1 MSILENYIKI
11 KKDVETF
18 NNATNLIVVTKGQN
32 FSTIKPIIDHGHLDF
47 GENRVQEAA
56 LKWSEYIRVNK
67 NINLHLI
74 GKLQSNK
81 AKDAV
86 KIFNFIHSLDNEKLA
101 KTLAILE
108 QKNDKKIKYFVQVNI
123 GSEKNKSGIDI
134 ANVNDFVKYCLEDLK
149 LNILG
154 LMCIPPINKDSSEYF
169 LNLKALNDNLNL
181 NNLSMG
187 MSNDFKVAMRYGSNF
202 IRVGSAIFSLL
213 A

>member
-1 MSILENYIKI
+1 MSILKNYINI

-18 NNATNLIVVTKGQN
+18 NNGTNLIVVTKGQN

-47 GENRVQEAA
+47 GENRVQEAT
-56 LKWSEYIRVNK
+56 LKWSEYIKVNK
-67 NINLHLI
+67 KINLHLI

-81 AKDAV
+81 AKDAI

-187 MSNDFKVAMRYGSNF
+187 MSNDFRIAIRCGSNF

>member
-1 MSILENYIKI
+1 MSILKNYINI
-11 KKDVETF
+11 KKDVESF

-47 GENRVQEAA
+47 GENRVQEAV

-81 AKDAV
+81 AKDAI

-108 QKNDKKIKYFVQVNI
+108 QKNDKRIKYFVQVNI

-187 MSNDFKVAMRYGSNF
+187 MSNDFRIAIRCGSNF

>member
-1 MSILENYIKI
+1 MSILENYINI

-18 NNATNLIVVTKGQN
+18 NNGTNLIVVTKGQN

-47 GENRVQEAA
+47 GENRVQEAT
-56 LKWSEYIRVNK
+56 LKWSEYIKVNK
-67 NINLHLI
+67 KINLHLI

-81 AKDAV
+81 AKDAI

-187 MSNDFKVAMRYGSNF
+187 MSNDFRIAIRCGSNF

>member
-1 MSILENYIKI
+1 MSILENYINI

-18 NNATNLIVVTKGQN
+18 NNETNLIVVTKGQN